1 MPAERSRVAGV
12 YANRLKKNMLLQAD
26 PTVIY
31 GLGPDFRGPLLT
43 KHLQDG
49 GNAYNTYRL
58 AGLPPGPICSPGLA
72 ALRAALSPEVHNY
85 LYFVA
90 NGKDGG
96 HVFST
101 TLSQHNRA
109 VREYRN
115 AIRGR
120 NK

>member
-1 MPAERSRVAGV
+1 MCIRDR
-12 YANRLKKNMLLQAD
+12 
-26 PTVIY
+26 
-31 GLGPDFRGPLLT
+31 
-43 KHLQDG
+43 
-49 GNAYNTYRL
+49 
-58 AGLPPGPICSPGLA
+58 
-72 ALRAALSPEVHNY
+72 SPEVHNY

-109 VREYRN
+109 VRDYRN